1 MFFNRKLMLK
11 SSEFKLSAAVA
22 HSGRKRELWAKAA
35 EEEAREAR
43 AVHRFNIRTKFKHDD
58 L

>member
-1 MFFNRKLMLK
+1 MLK